1 MPAAVEV
8 SRSGAG
14 AHVWTFFTEPVA
26 AAQARALG
34 AALLREAMAL
44 RGELGLES
52 YDRLFPAQDFLPRK
66 GFGNL
71 IALPLQGQCR
81 KHDRTTVFVDPQ
93 TWQPYDDQWVF
104 LSSLRRLSNQEVADK
119 VEELQPPTVGPSTRL
134 FRRPRAGE
142 PIAPPVVQA
151 ELSGMLAVR
160 RAGLPPSLVAALKH
174 LASLHNAEFHDKQ
187 RMGLS
192 VWNTPRFLRCYE
204 ETLEHLYLPRGVL
217 EQARSILSEAGS
229 RL

>member
-104 LSSLRRLSNQEVADK
+104 LSSLRRLSNQEWLTRSRSCSLRRWGHPPGCSADHARANP
-119 VEELQPPTVGPSTRL
+119 LPRRWSRPSCRGCS
-134 FRRPRAGE
+134 RCGE
-142 PIAPPVVQA
+142 P
-151 ELSGMLAVR
+151 GCR
-160 RAGLPPSLVAALKH
+160 RA
-174 LASLHNAEFHDKQ
+174 
-187 RMGLS
+187 
-192 VWNTPRFLRCYE
+192 W
-204 ETLEHLYLPRGVL
+204 LPR
-217 EQARSILSEAGS
+217 
-229 RL
+229 